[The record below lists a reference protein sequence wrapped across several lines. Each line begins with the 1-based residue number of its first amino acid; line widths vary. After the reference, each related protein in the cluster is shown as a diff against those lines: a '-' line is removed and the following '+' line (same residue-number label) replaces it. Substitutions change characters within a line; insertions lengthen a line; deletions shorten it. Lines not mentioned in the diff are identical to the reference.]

1 MQEGETGMSTLRSL
15 SKSVR
20 MWVIAKTDA
29 KGVRTYYNNSRSEQ
43 GEEWHV
49 DLKFADLVE
58 HDHGLWLATYVVNT
72 TYDVAVMPVT
82 LTVEEN

>member
-20 MWVIAKTDA
+20 MWVLAKTDI
-29 KGVRTYYNNSRSEQ
+29 KGVRTYYNMGRN
-43 GEEWHV
+43 EWHV

-58 HDHGLWLATYVVNT
+58 HDHGLWLATYVNT
-72 TYDVAVMPVT
+72 TDDVAVMPVT

>member
-1 MQEGETGMSTLRSL
+1 MSTLRSL

-20 MWVIAKTDA
+20 MWVLAKTDI
-29 KGVRTYYNNSRSEQ
+29 KGVRTYYNMGRN
-43 GEEWHV
+43 EWHV

-58 HDHGLWLATYVVNT
+58 YDRGVIWREAADIIAHDVELL
-72 TYDVAVMPVT
+72 PVT

>member
-1 MQEGETGMSTLRSL
+1 MARMWAVIDEGKPAKT
-15 SKSVR
+15 R
-20 MWVIAKTDA
+20 MWVIAKTDD
-29 KGVRTYYNNSRSEQ
+29 KGVRTYYNNSRSEL

-58 HDHGLWLATYVVNT
+58 HDHGLWLATYVNT
-72 TYDVAVMPVT
+72 TDDVAVMPVT

>member
-1 MQEGETGMSTLRSL
+1 
-15 SKSVR
+15 
-20 MWVIAKTDA
+20 
-29 KGVRTYYNNSRSEQ
+29 VRTYYNNSRSEL

-58 HDHGLWLATYVVNT
+58 HDHGLWLATYVNT
-72 TYDVAVMPVT
+72 TDDVAVMPVT

>member
-1 MQEGETGMSTLRSL
+1 MSTLRSL

-20 MWVIAKTDA
+20 LWVLAKTDT
-29 KGVRTYYNNSRSEQ
+29 KGVRTYYNMSRN
-43 GEEWHV
+43 EWHV

-58 HDHGLWLATYVVNT
+58 YDRGVIWREAADIIAHDVELL
-72 TYDVAVMPVT
+72 PVT

>member
-1 MQEGETGMSTLRSL
+1 MSTLRSL

-20 MWVIAKTDA
+20 LWVLAKTDA
-29 KGVRTYYNNSRSEQ
+29 KSVRTYYNMSRN
-43 GEEWHV
+43 EWHV

-58 HDHGLWLATYVVNT
+58 
-72 TYDVAVMPVT
+72 YDRGVIWREAADIIAHNVELLPIT

>member
-1 MQEGETGMSTLRSL
+1 MSTLRSL

-20 MWVIAKTDA
+20 MWVLAKTDT
-29 KGVRTYYNNSRSEQ
+29 KGVRTYYNIGR
-43 GEEWHV
+43 GEWHV

-58 HDHGLWLATYVVNT
+58 YDTGVVWREAAEIITN
-72 TYDVAVMPVT
+72 DVELLPVT

>member
-1 MQEGETGMSTLRSL
+1 MSTLRSL

-20 MWVIAKTDA
+20 LWVLAKTDA
-29 KGVRTYYNNSRSEQ
+29 KGVRTYYNNSRI
-43 GEEWHV
+43 EWHV